1 MEMKNLGDEIMM
13 FVKRSKNLFPPIAKD
28 CTYRLLVNKMTWV
41 LIGVVVLISVTGAL
55 IRYYDPH
62 N

>member
-1 MEMKNLGDEIMM
+1 
-13 FVKRSKNLFPPIAKD
+13 
-28 CTYRLLVNKMTWV
+28 MTWV
-41 LIGVVVLISVTGAL
+41 LVGIVILIAVTGAL

>member
-1 MEMKNLGDEIMM
+1 
-13 FVKRSKNLFPPIAKD
+13 
-28 CTYRLLVNKMTWV
+28 MTWV
-41 LIGVVVLISVTGAL
+41 LVSIVVLIAATGAL

>member
-1 MEMKNLGDEIMM
+1 KNDEG
-13 FVKRSKNLFPPIAKD
+13 VTR
-28 CTYRLLVNKMTWV
+28 MTWV
-41 LIGVVVLISVTGAL
+41 LVGIVILIAVTGAL